1 MKKTPL
7 PHALLLLT
15 ATLLGGCSS
24 TGEFKGQ
31 TTGTA
36 VNLQQKNFKV
46 LKAAAKGESSG
57 FKLLGLIPFASP
69 TYAQAK
75 VDLYNSVGESL
86 AGRAVA
92 LANQTED
99 KSSTY
104 LILFS
109 IPKITITADVIEF
122 TDSTK

>member
-7 PHALLLLT
+7 PLALLLLT
-15 ATLLGGCSS
+15 ATLLGGCTS

-31 TTGTA
+31 TTGTGVGLA
-36 VNLQQKNFKV
+36 QNNFKI
-46 LKAAAKGESSG
+46 LKTAAKGESSG

-122 TDSTK
+122 TDSKK